1 VPPRID
7 PRFDT
12 LDPGLI
18 SPSILVTADDPFVS
32 HFIGNCHR
40 ALPRS
45 QTTTLIRTAERLDA
59 RQFNACVRSADL
71 QSADKEKSVSGE
83 SKDLERERSVKA
95 IRHAVEHAAHLLPSQ
110 GPITVFVHHNTLHAY
125 ENLPFDEGVKAGSIT
140 FGCHPYLPEARY
152 RAYLEQGRI
161 RQDDLSDVLIDDLG
175 ESADYLIGSL
185 GTRHRLQLGML
196 QVPLQ
201 TGPDAEVR
209 WVIAETDAR
218 KCFRPEV
225 TGDRRAQFI
234 SQTRRWVMRQLET
247 AADTEALTSTT
258 MLNQL
263 ISDFGRPKTDGWNER
278 KWEAFVLEFLWQVC
292 SNAIRLAPQPDT
304 ADGQE
309 SGFRHRRLRDSV
321 FNATGLD
328 TDELIHEVLT
338 QICAAF
344 LDQGFA
350 HEQMPVRNAGLFAA
364 FLEIYSQTPGLSALW
379 QRGLVAEIG
388 RIRLEE
394 HNSIAS
400 IDESLTLLGVEDSER
415 DDFIMQSLLAL
426 RGWAGMVWQME
437 TNAEWALHPAPAGTL
452 LDFLAVRLILE
463 RVALSFVARESLS
476 FTGPL
481 TELRAALSSDDDSPS
496 PDSDDQRTFRIF
508 HLSQFMGWNPE
519 ALQALSAKH
528 WTILLHEI
536 ESFSDIERRRIFHL
550 AYERKYR
557 NQTLDALAVHTQRH
571 RDQCLDAVSQTDQ
584 LTKEETRAA
593 SASAQAVPSFQILC
607 CIDDREESFRRHLEE
622 VAPDCETFGI
632 AGFYGVA
639 MYYQGVADAH
649 FRPLCP
655 VNVTPTHY
663 VKEESVYSQEKV
675 ERRRADR
682 RRRIGKA
689 TRWSHMAT
697 RSLLGGVIA
706 GMSGSLATFPL
717 VGRTLFPRTAARIRS
732 EVGRIVQ
739 PPATELRLER
749 LADTPGPEG
758 DHLGFSVDEMAAIVT
773 GGLRAS
779 GLVTRFANLII
790 ITGHGSGSLN
800 NPHESAYNCGAC
812 SGGRGGPNA
821 RAFAQMAND
830 PRVRR
835 ILGERGLHIPDET
848 YFVGAYHN
856 TCDESLTFFDLDRL
870 PITHRQRFEETQ
882 TSLIAAR
889 EKNAHERCRRFES
902 AELTLSPADALTHVE
917 TRSQDLSQARPEYN
931 HATNG
936 LCFVGRR
943 EWSRGL
949 FLDRRAFLT
958 SYNPTVD
965 DENCAL
971 LERILQAVIP
981 VCAGIS
987 LEYYFSTVDTE
998 GYGCGSKLP
1007 HNITSLLGVMTG
1019 ASSDLKPGL
1028 SAQMVEIH
1036 EPVRILFVI
1045 ETTPAAMLRI
1055 IDQNPAIKQLCRGD
1069 WVQLATI
1076 DAESSAIHVFH
1087 KGVFEKYAP
1096 ESDQLPEVPTS
1107 AEWYSGQRDHLGF
1120 ASITEHPN
1128 QHP

>member
-1 VPPRID
+1 MQSVAEEQSD
-7 PRFDT
+7 SGNAT
-12 LDPGLI
+12 NAEHE
-18 SPSILVTADDPFVS
+18 STAS
-32 HFIGNCHR
+32 
-40 ALPRS
+40 
-45 QTTTLIRTAERLDA
+45 
-59 RQFNACVRSADL
+59 
-71 QSADKEKSVSGE
+71 
-83 SKDLERERSVKA
+83 A

-110 GPITVFVHHNTLHAY
+110 GPITVFVHHNTLHAF
-125 ENLPFDEGVKAGSIT
+125 EDLSFDEGVKAGSRT
-140 FGCHPYLPEARY
+140 FGCHPYLPEDRY

-161 RQDDLSDVLIDDLG
+161 RQDDLSEVLIDDL
-175 ESADYLIGSL
+175 EDSADYLIGVL
-185 GTRHRLQLGML
+185 GTRHRLRLGML

-201 TGPDAEVR
+201 TGPDSELR
-209 WVIAETDAR
+209 WVMAETDAR
-218 KCFRPEV
+218 KRFRTEV
-225 TGDRRAQFI
+225 SDERRSQFI
-234 SQTRRWVMRQLET
+234 SQSRRWVMRHLDAESDAATTTNET
-247 AADTEALTSTT
+247 I
-258 MLNQL
+258 LNEL
-263 ISDFGRPKTDGWNER
+263 ISEFGRPAPDGWNER
-278 KWEAFVLEFLWQVC
+278 KWEAFVLEFLWRV
-292 SNAIRLAPQPDT
+292 SANAIRLAPQP
-304 ADGQE
+304 E
-309 SGFRHRRLRDSV
+309 SAAEERNGFRHRRLRDSV
-321 FNATGLD
+321 LKATGQD
-328 TDELIHEVLT
+328 TDEPVHEVLT

-350 HEQMPVRNAGLFAA
+350 HEQMPARQSGLFAA
-364 FLEIYSQTPGLSALW
+364 FLEIYSQTTGPSASW
-379 QRGLVAEIG
+379 RRGLAAEI
-388 RIRLEE
+388 RRVRHAE
-394 HNSIAS
+394 HDSIAS
-400 IDESLTLLGVEDSER
+400 IDESLTLLGVVDSER
-415 DDFIMQSLLAL
+415 DDFITQSLLAL

-437 TNAEWALHPAPAGTL
+437 TNAEWALNPAPAGTL

-463 RVALSFVARESLS
+463 RVALTFVARESLG

-481 TELRAALSSDDDSPS
+481 AGLQAALPSGEESPS
-496 PDSDDQRTFRIF
+496 HDSEGQRTFRIF
-508 HLSQFMGWNPE
+508 QLAQFLGWNPE
-519 ALQALSAKH
+519 SLQSLSVEH
-528 WTILLHEI
+528 WTVLLGEI
-536 ESFSDIERRRIFHL
+536 ESFSDVERRRIFHL

-557 NQTLDALAVHTQRH
+557 NQTLDALAVHTQRR
-571 RDQCLDAVSQTDQ
+571 RDLCHHDTHATDQ
-584 LTKEETRAA
+584 RTEEGRV
-593 SASAQAVPSFQILC
+593 SAESGQSAPSFQIMC

-622 VAPDCETFGI
+622 IAPDCETFGI

-649 FRPLCP
+649 FTPLCP
-655 VNVTPTHY
+655 VNVTPSHY
-663 VKEESVYSQEKV
+663 VTEESVYSQEKV

-717 VGRTLFPRTAARIRS
+717 VIRTLFPRVAAQIRR
-732 EVGRIVQ
+732 EIGRIVQ

-749 LADTPGPEG
+749 LAETPAPDGE
-758 DHLGFSVDEMAAIVT
+758 HLGFSVDEMAAIVA
-773 GGLRAS
+773 GGLCAA
-779 GLVTRFANLII
+779 GLVARFAKLII

-835 ILGERGLHIPDET
+835 ILGERDLHILDAT

-856 TCDESLTFFDLDRL
+856 TCDDSLSYFDLDRL
-870 PITHRQRFEETQ
+870 PITHRQCFEETQ
-882 TSLIAAR
+882 TSLIAALER
-889 EKNAHERCRRFES
+889 NAHERCRRFES

-917 TRSQDLSQARPEYN
+917 SRSQDLSQARPEYN

-958 SYNPTVD
+958 SYDPELD
-965 DENCAL
+965 DENCSL
-971 LERILQAVIP
+971 LEGILQAVIP

-1019 ASSDLKPGL
+1019 AASDLKPGL

-1045 ETTPAAMLRI
+1045 ETTPDAMLRI
-1055 IDQNPAIKQLCRGD
+1055 IEQNPAIKQLCRGD

-1076 DAESSAIHVFH
+1076 DAESSDIRVFH
-1087 KGVFEKYAP
+1087 KGVFKKYIP
-1096 ESDQLPEVPTS
+1096 ESDRLPEVHSST
-1107 AEWYSGQRDHLGF
+1107 EWYSGQRVHLGF
-1120 ASITEHPN
+1120 ASIIDHPK
-1128 QHP
+1128 

>member
-1 VPPRID
+1 MQSV
-7 PRFDT
+7 
-12 LDPGLI
+12 
-18 SPSILVTADDPFVS
+18 
-32 HFIGNCHR
+32 
-40 ALPRS
+40 
-45 QTTTLIRTAERLDA
+45 AEE
-59 RQFNACVRSADL
+59 
-71 QSADKEKSVSGE
+71 QSASGAPTNSEHE
-83 SKDLERERSVKA
+83 STAVA
-95 IRHAVEHAAHLLPSQ
+95 IRDAVEHAAHLLPSQ
-110 GPITVFVHHNTLHAY
+110 GPITVFVHHNTLHAF
-125 ENLPFDEGVKAGSIT
+125 ENLSFDEGVKAGSKT
-140 FGCHPYLPEARY
+140 FGCHPYLPEDRY

-161 RQDDLSDVLIDDLG
+161 RQDDLSEVLIDDL
-175 ESADYLIGSL
+175 EDSADYLIGVL
-185 GTRHRLQLGML
+185 GTRHRLRLGML

-201 TGPDAEVR
+201 TGPDSELR
-209 WVIAETDAR
+209 WVMAETDAR
-218 KCFRPEV
+218 KRFRSEV
-225 TGDRRAQFI
+225 SDERRAQFI
-234 SQTRRWVMRQLET
+234 SQTRRWVMRHLESK
-247 AADTEALTSTT
+247 ADTATTTETSI
-258 MLNQL
+258 LSEL
-263 ISDFGRPKTDGWNER
+263 IAEFGRPKADGWNER
-278 KWEAFVLEFLWQVC
+278 KWEAFVLEFLWRV
-292 SNAIRLAPQPDT
+292 SANAIRLEPQPDT
-304 ADGQE
+304 NDQDVN
-309 SGFRHRRLRDSV
+309 SVRQSQLRDCRLRDSV
-321 FNATGLD
+321 LKATGQD
-328 TDELIHEVLT
+328 TDELVHEVLT

-350 HEQMPVRNAGLFAA
+350 HEPMPARKAGLFAA
-364 FLEIYSQTPGLSALW
+364 FLDIYSQTPGPSASW
-379 QRGLVAEIG
+379 RCGLAAEIR
-388 RIRLEE
+388 RICLAEQ
-394 HNSIAS
+394 NSMAS
-400 IDESLTLLGVEDSER
+400 IDESLTLLGVEDTER
-415 DDFIMQSLLAL
+415 DDFITQSLLAL

-463 RVALSFVARESLS
+463 RVALTFVARESLG

-481 TELRAALSSDDDSPS
+481 ADLRSALPSDEESPAH
-496 PDSDDQRTFRIF
+496 DSDEQRAFRIF
-508 HLSQFMGWNPE
+508 QLAQFLGWNPE
-519 ALQALSAKH
+519 ALQSLSAEH
-528 WTILLHEI
+528 WAVLLDEI
-536 ESFSDIERRRIFHL
+536 ESFSDVERRRIFHL
-550 AYERKYR
+550 AYERQYR
-557 NQTLDALAVHTQRH
+557 NQTLDALTVHTQRRREFCH
-571 RDQCLDAVSQTDQ
+571 DDASKTDQ
-584 LTKEETRAA
+584 PEDAERASSETAK
-593 SASAQAVPSFQILC
+593 SVPRFQILC

-622 VAPDCETFGI
+622 IAPDCETFGI

-649 FRPLCP
+649 FKPLCP

-663 VKEESVYSQEKV
+663 VKEESVYSQENV
-675 ERRRADR
+675 DRRRADR

-717 VGRTLFPRTAARIRS
+717 VIRTLFPRLAAQIRR
-732 EVGRIVQ
+732 EIGRIVQ

-749 LADTPGPEG
+749 LAETPGPEG
-758 DHLGFSVDEMAAIVT
+758 EHLGYSVEEMASIVA
-773 GGLRAS
+773 GGLRSA
-779 GLVTRFANLII
+779 GLVTRFSNLII

-821 RAFAQMAND
+821 RAFAKMAND

-835 ILGERGLHIPDET
+835 SLGNHDLHLPDES

-882 TSLIAAR
+882 TSLVAAR

-902 AELTLSPADALTHVE
+902 AELNLSPADALTHVE

-931 HATNG
+931 HATNA

-958 SYNPTVD
+958 SYDPALD
-965 DENCAL
+965 DENCSL

-981 VCAGIS
+981 VCAGIN

-1019 ASSDLKPGL
+1019 AASDLKPGL

-1045 ETTPAAMLRI
+1045 ETTPDSMLRI
-1055 IDQNPAIKQLCRGD
+1055 IEQNPAIKQLCRGD

-1076 DAESSAIHVFH
+1076 DAESSDIHLFH
-1087 KGVFEKYAP
+1087 KGVFEEYVP
-1096 ESDQLPEVPTS
+1096 ESDELPEVRSS
-1107 AEWYSGQRDHLGF
+1107 AEWYSDKRDHLGF
-1120 ASITEHPN
+1120 ASIFEKPALAVTPGPLPGPEQKNPVIPA
-1128 QHP
+1128 QRPGPAKAGPGTQ